1 MAIPKYNEFFP
12 AFMKCLSDGEVHTI
26 QELRDYCADAFNL
39 SEEDKSVMLNNGKG
53 LKYIDRIGWCRTY
66 LKKAGLVVSPT
77 RGQFVLS
84 DLGKAAV
91 SYGVE
96 KIDLDYLM
104 QFESFREFFGTS
116 STGTKA
122 EKKTETPAEE
132 PSSMSPQEL
141 MDSAFMKINA
151 SLADDL
157 LAEIMKTNCY
167 DFEKLVVKLLV
178 KMGYGSEDYRKN
190 RATKKSGDEGVDGIV
205 TADRFGFNVIYT
217 QAKLYDPTSSIGR
230 PEIQKFLGALAG
242 QGATKGIFITTARFS
257 SEARNYVEKQLLQK
271 IVLVDGKDLTDL
283 MIEFNLGVTTT
294 STYEIKRVD
303 YDFFQEDI

>member
-1 MAIPKYNEFFP
+1 MAVPKYYEFFP
-12 AFMKCLSDGEVHTI
+12 SFMKCLADGGVHTI
-26 QELRDYCADAFNL
+26 QEIRAYCADYFNL
-39 SEEDKSVMLNNGKG
+39 SEEDRTEMLNNGRS
-53 LKYIDRIGWCRTY
+53 LKYVDRIGWCRTY
-66 LKKAGLVVSPT
+66 LKKAGLVVSPA

-91 SYGVE
+91 AYGVE
-96 KIDLDYLM
+96 NINLDYLM
-104 QFESFREFFGTS
+104 QFESFREFFGNS
-116 STGTKA
+116 NMSKK
-122 EKKTETPAEE
+122 EKKDEVTVEET
-132 PSSMSPQEL
+132 SSMSPQEL
-141 MDSAFMKINA
+141 MDNAFSKINA

-157 LAEIMKTNCY
+157 LSEIMKMNCY
-167 DFEKLVVKLLV
+167 DFEKLVVELLV
-178 KMGYGSEDYRKN
+178 KMGYGTTDYRKST
-190 RATKKSGDEGVDGIV
+190 ATKKSGDEGIDGIV

-217 QAKLYDPTSSIGR
+217 QAKLYDPSLTIGR

-242 QGATKGIFITTARFS
+242 QGATKGIFITTAKYS
-257 SEARNYVEKQLLQK
+257 SEARTYVEKQLLQK

>member
-1 MAIPKYNEFFP
+1 MAVPKYDEFFP
-12 AFMKCLSDGEVHTI
+12 SFMKCLADGEVHTI
-26 QELRDYCADAFNL
+26 QEIRAYCADYFNL
-39 SEEDKSVMLNNGKG
+39 SEEDRTEMLNNGRS
-53 LKYIDRIGWCRTY
+53 LKYVDRIGWCRTY
-66 LKKAGLVVSPT
+66 LKKAGLVVSPA

-91 SYGVE
+91 AYGVE
-96 KIDLDYLM
+96 NINLDYLM
-104 QFESFREFFGTS
+104 QFESFREFFGNS
-116 STGTKA
+116 NMSKK
-122 EKKTETPAEE
+122 EKKDEVTVEET
-132 PSSMSPQEL
+132 SSMSPQEL
-141 MDSAFMKINA
+141 MDNAFSKINA

-157 LAEIMKTNCY
+157 LSEIMKMNCY

-178 KMGYGSEDYRKN
+178 KMGYGTTDNRKST
-190 RATKKSGDEGVDGIV
+190 ATKKSGDEGIDGIV

-217 QAKLYDPTSSIGR
+217 QAKLYDPSLTIGR

-242 QGATKGIFITTARFS
+242 RGATKGIFITTAKYS
-257 SEARNYVEKQLLQK
+257 SEARTYVEKQLLQK

-283 MIEFNLGVTTT
+283 MIEFNLGVTIT